1 MLDPY
6 LPIGLD
12 TTAKMIAIEANRVGE
27 ASFDVRP
34 DPDRF
39 SFREVVAHL
48 ADWEPILRGR
58 LETAVNTPG
67 ATIAAYAE
75 GARAEEMGYRSWNVS
90 ESAGKF
96 LAERRKTQAWLKTL
110 KPEDWDK
117 SVVHPERGVLTVR
130 DLANMLLGHDLYHI
144 EHLTQY
150 LSEKTVS
157 TW

>member
-1 MLDPY
+1 MNPY
-6 LPIGLD
+6 LLPVLD
-12 TTAKMIAIEANRVGE
+12 FGPLTLQRLLTKIEPHRMDE
-27 ASFDVRP
+27 SLS
-34 DPDRF
+34 PDRF
-39 SFREVVAHL
+39 TPREAIAHL

-67 ATIAAYAE
+67 ATIAAYDE

>member
-1 MLDPY
+1 MNPY
-6 LPIGLD
+6 LLPVLD
-12 TTAKMIAIEANRVGE
+12 FGPLTLQRLLAKIEPHRMDE
-27 ASFDVRP
+27 SLS
-34 DPDRF
+34 PDRF
-39 SFREVVAHL
+39 TPREAIAHL

-58 LETAVNTPG
+58 LETAVDTPG
-67 ATIAAYAE
+67 ATIAAYDE
-75 GARAEEMGYRSWNVS
+75 GARAEDMGYRSWNVS
-90 ESAGKF
+90 ESADKF